1 MKRLRHCLACDFV
14 MWKFNISNS
23 IWEIKRLNYKPT
35 VGIEKTKKFSVLSL
49 I

>member
-1 MKRLRHCLACDFV
+1 MKRLRRCIACNFIQ
-14 MWKFNISNS
+14 WKYKFANCVWEMNS
-23 IWEIKRLNYKPT
+23 MNYKPT